1 MEKQTL
7 FIVGTPI
14 GNLEDITERARRVL
28 GEVNTVL
35 AEDTRVTGKLLKHLG
50 SSASLKSVN
59 EHTTHSAISKILEE
73 SEGDLAF
80 VSDAG
85 VPGISDPGGK
95 VVEVARGLGFAISPI
110 PGVSAVTAALSVC
123 GFPTHQFTMMGFPPQ
138 KKGRN
143 KFFEQV
149 AGIDHAVVLF
159 ESKYR
164 LEKTLSQLPQDRLVL
179 VGRELT
185 KMHEEILLDYPAHV
199 LERLSLPK
207 GEFTLVVAPV
217 GFSI

>member
-1 MEKQTL
+1 MDRTL

-28 GEVNTVL
+28 GEVAMVL

-50 SSASLKSVN
+50 SQASLKSVN
-59 EHTTHSAISKILEE
+59 EHTARGAISKILEE

-95 VVEVARGLGFAISPI
+95 VVEVARAAGFAISPI
-110 PGVSAVTAALSVC
+110 PGVSAVTVALSVC
-123 GFPTHQFTMMGFPPQ
+123 GFPTQQFTMMGFPPQ

-143 KFFEQV
+143 GFFEQV
-149 AGIDHAVVLF
+149 SEIDHAVVLF

-164 LEKTLSQLPQDRLVL
+164 LEKTLLQLPQERLVL

-185 KMHEEILLDYPAHV
+185 KMHEEIFLDYPRNI
-199 LERLSLPK
+199 LERLRSPK
-207 GEFTLVVAPV
+207 GEFTLVVAPA
-217 GFSI
+217 GFSLK